1 VYILRHLLTKNH
13 VAKKTRF
20 QKKRVSCKIGI
31 DNVADNSEENDS
43 VGHFGYLHGKLIQ
56 FDDAEVT
63 RSAD

>member
-1 VYILRHLLTKNH
+1 